1 MNLKSVSPIVSV
13 VLLIVATIAIG
24 TILMAWGSGLLQE
37 KQSVSEET
45 SKAVFGNENY
55 LSIDNLANSGGNL
68 LIWIRNSGE
77 EDVKVEYFRI
87 YIEKNEIEQNPVDV
101 SGMTVPKKGTVKLAD
116 IPLSL
121 EEGDTVFV
129 KITTKSGYVMT
140 KTLDLAPKVTT
151 TLSPPP
157 TTPPPNNP
165 PNADFDYDP
174 PNPYTNDVIQFTDL
188 SIDPDGTI
196 VSWLWDFGDSQTS
209 TDQNPTH
216 SYPENNTY
224 TISLT
229 VTDDDGATD
238 TIQKDV
244 TVLNQNPVADANG
257 PYSGNVG
264 ENITFDGSGSYDP
277 DGNIVSWDWDFG
289 DTTTGSGETTAH
301 AYTNPG
307 DYTVTLTVTDDDSG
321 VDTDTT
327 TVHVNYPP
335 AVNVTYPNGGE
346 TLNGIENITAVASDS
361 DGTVV
366 LVTFYYSDDGIN
378 WNLIDSDT
386 TSPYEVS
393 WDTRRVLNN
402 TTYLIKAIAQDDLGA
417 TGEDTS
423 DATFSVSNTSASL
436 NILNITTSPTEVKQ
450 GDTGITV
457 TMDVENTG
465 EAFAYITDLYLTFT
479 HTSGDVSSDYTVTP
493 SPSNPTEI
501 EGGTTETFT
510 FTVDVAYNA
519 QTGLITIDG
528 YIEGTD
534 AATNNTISDNTADTP
549 DQWIVEFFD
558 DVENG
563 TNGWSVTSSNPNVL
577 WHITQHRYHSS
588 DHSWYY
594 GRENVW
600 TYRTGNQ
607 RNYGTLTSI
616 SIDLTSATITSATLR
631 FWAWWQI
638 EHGFGSD
645 WDRMEVYISTNGGA
659 SWTRIWR
666 KDSDDPDMN
675 WHEETIDI
683 SGYIGNNIVIRFS
696 FDTVDGLYNNYE
708 GWYVDDVYVDVS
720 Q

>member
-1 MNLKSVSPIVSV
+1 MNLKSVSPIISV
-13 VLLIVATIAIG
+13 VLLISATIAVG

-55 LSIDNLANSGGNL
+55 LSIDNLANDSGNL
-68 LIWIRNSGE
+68 RIWVRNSGE
-77 EDVKVEYFRI
+77 EDVEVKNFRI
-87 YIEKNEIEQNPVDV
+87 YIKKNGVEQDCVDV

-121 EEGDTVFV
+121 KEGDKIFV
-129 KITTKSGYVMT
+129 RITTESGYVMT
-140 KTLDLAPKVTT
+140 KTLDLTPKPTST
-151 TLSPPP
+151 ITPPP
-157 TTPPPNNP
+157 TTPPSNLP
-165 PNADFDYDP
+165 PDADFTYTP
-174 PNPYTNDVIQFTDL
+174 QNPYTNDTIQFTDL
-188 SIDPDGTI
+188 STDSDGTV
-196 VSWLWDFGDSQTS
+196 VSWSWDFGDSQTS

-224 TISLT
+224 TVSLT

-244 TVLNQNPVADANG
+244 TVLNRDPIADADG
-257 PYSGNVG
+257 PYSGSVG

-277 DGNIVSWDWDFG
+277 DGNIVSWEWDFG
-289 DTTTGSGETTAH
+289 DTTTGSGETTTH
-301 AYTNPG
+301 AYSSPG

-327 TVHVNYPP
+327 TVHVNYSP
-335 AVNVTYPNGGE
+335 VVTVTYPNGGE

-402 TTYLIKAIAQDDLGA
+402 TTYLIKAVAQDDLGA

-423 DATFSVSNTSASL
+423 DATFSISNIPASL
-436 NILNITTSPTEVKQ
+436 NILNIKTSPPEVKQ
-450 GDTGITV
+450 GDSGITV

-465 EAFAYITDLYLTFT
+465 EAFASITDSYLTFT
-479 HTSGDVSSDYTVTP
+479 HLSGDVSSDYTVTP

-510 FTVDVAYNA
+510 FTVDLTANA

-534 AATNNTISDNTADTP
+534 AATNNTLSDNTADTP

-563 TNGWSVTSSNPNVL
+563 GGKWTISSDPRNL

-594 GRENVW
+594 GQEGVW
-600 TYRTGNQ
+600 NYRTGHN
-607 RNYGTLTSI
+607 RNWGRITSV
-616 SIDLTSATITSATLR
+616 SIDLTSSTITSATLR
-631 FWAWWQI
+631 FWTWWQI

-645 WDRMEVYISTNGGA
+645 WDRMEVYVSTNGGA

-666 KDSDDPDMN
+666 RDSDDPDMN
-675 WHEETIDI
+675 WHEEIIDI
-683 SGYIGNNIVIRFS
+683 SGYVGNNIVIRFS

-708 GWYVDDVYVDVS
+708 GWYVDDIYVDVS